1 MKRSR
6 ARVRT
11 EPRRRRRDSVAA
23 AAAPATGY
31 AALLAALRR
40 ADGPVTVPQLIRQLG
55 LDEEAE
61 PALRAQME
69 LLERRG
75 VLFAQRRGRWAMHS
89 RARVAVGRLV
99 SPQGTY
105 GFVTR
110 EDGEGPDLFIPP
122 GRRHGAGH
130 GDRVLARV
138 TDSGRD
144 PRGGRGGRAQRGA
157 PAGPAGEI
165 LAVLESRSPRI
176 AALFVAQGSG
186 GTLLPRDER
195 LGQPMVVH
203 EVPEGVPDGAV
214 VWAERVG
221 PEDRHRPALGR
232 IVSVA
237 GLPEEPDVRLGVIDR
252 LYELPGPF
260 PAEVEREAKGLP
272 GQVTE
277 QDRAGR
283 EDFTGQLVVTIDP
296 AGARDHDDAVGLEV
310 LATPNGE
317 IFRLSVHIADVAHY
331 VTEGSALDAEAL
343 RRGTSVYF
351 PGRHIPMLP
360 PTLSS
365 GICSL
370 VAGADR
376 LTQTVVMDFDAEGR
390 RVAFRFTDG
399 IIRSRA
405 DLTYERALELM
416 EAREAPAG
424 LGEQHALLHGM
435 ERLRAILRARRMQRG
450 SLDLD
455 LPETTIDLDARGQ
468 PVGVRVLEHTR
479 AHQAIEE
486 FMLAANETVA
496 SWLSRGDH
504 ATLYRIHEDPD
515 PAEIDQLEEELLALG
530 FPLRHARGT
539 ASVRLRAVL
548 EQARGIPEERA
559 IAMMVLRT
567 LKLARYSPDAV
578 GHFGLAAPLYT
589 HFTSPIRRYPD
600 LVVHRVLRGARRHG
614 KLRHIGTMEGEDRLT
629 SVALECSMLERRAEE
644 AERAMEAWQEAI
656 YMKGRIGESF
666 EGVVTGRSRHGL
678 FVTLDGI
685 GVEGLLPLPPS
696 PRQESARGGS
706 RRGRAAAGR
715 RGSAADRRKG
725 RAPDPAPWKLGD
737 RVRVRVHDVDTFRAR
752 ILLKPLLRG

>member
-1 MKRSR
+1 MKRSH
-6 ARVRT
+6 ARRRSAV
-11 EPRRRRRDSVAA
+11 PRRRRDASVE
-23 AAAPATGY
+23 AAPEPAAGY

-40 ADGPVTVPQLIRQLG
+40 TEEPVTVPQLIRQLG
-55 LDEEAE
+55 LEEEAE

-75 VLFAQRRGRWAMHS
+75 VVFAQRRGRWALHA
-89 RARVAVGRLV
+89 RARVVVGRLV

-105 GFVTR
+105 GFVAR

-122 GRRHGAGH
+122 GRRHGAAH
-130 GDRVLARV
+130 GDRVLARL
-138 TDSGRD
+138 TGNGRE
-144 PRGGRGGRAQRGA
+144 PRGRQGARGQRGA
-157 PAGPAGEI
+157 SAGPAGEV
-165 LAVLESRSPRI
+165 LAVLESRSQRI
-176 AALFVAQGSG
+176 AALFVAQGAG
-186 GTLLPRDER
+186 GVLLPRDER

-203 EVPEGVPDGAV
+203 RIPEGVPDGAV

-221 PEDRHRPALGR
+221 PEDRHRPSTGR

-237 GLPEEPDVRLGVIDR
+237 GSPEEPEVRRDVIDR

-260 PAEVEREAKGLP
+260 PEEVDREAEALP
-272 GQVTE
+272 DRVTDGE
-277 QDRAGR
+277 RAGR
-283 EDFTGQLVVTIDP
+283 EDFTGHLVVTIDP
-296 AGARDHDDAVGLEV
+296 EGARDHDDAVGLDV
-310 LATPNGE
+310 LRTPSGE

-331 VTEGSALDAEAL
+331 VTEGSALSSEAL

-360 PTLSS
+360 PRLSS

-370 VAGADR
+370 VAGSDR
-376 LTQTVVMDFDAEGR
+376 LTQSVVMDFDGEGKR
-390 RVAFRFTDG
+390 TAFRFADG
-399 IIRSRA
+399 VIRSRA
-405 DLTYERALELM
+405 DLTYERAFELM
-416 EAREAPAG
+416 EAPEAPAG
-424 LGEQHALLHGM
+424 LEDQHALLHGM
-435 ERLRAILRARRMQRG
+435 ARLAGILRSRRMQRG

-468 PVGVRVLEHTR
+468 PVAVRVLEHTR

-539 ASVRLRAVL
+539 ASARLRAVL
-548 EQARGIPEERA
+548 EQARGVPEERA

-600 LVVHRVLRGARRHG
+600 LVVHRVLRAARRHG
-614 KLRHIGTMEGEDRLT
+614 KMRHDGMIDAEYRLT

-656 YMKGRIGESF
+656 YMKGRIGEVF
-666 EGVVTGRSRHGL
+666 EGVVTGRSRHGF

-685 GVEGLLPLPPS
+685 GVEGLLPAPP
-696 PRQESARGGS
+696 ADRGPSRPGL
-706 RRGRAAAGR
+706 RRGRPARGRAGAFQGR
-715 RGSAADRRKG
+715 RSAPSG
-725 RAPDPAPWKLGD
+725 EAPWKLGD

-752 ILLKPLLRG
+752 ILLRPLPRG